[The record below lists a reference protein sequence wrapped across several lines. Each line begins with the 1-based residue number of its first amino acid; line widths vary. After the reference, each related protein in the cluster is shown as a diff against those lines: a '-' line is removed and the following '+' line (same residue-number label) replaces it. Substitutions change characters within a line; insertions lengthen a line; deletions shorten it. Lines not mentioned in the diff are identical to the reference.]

1 MMILCIGNTFATPM
15 QLCFNSYFA
24 EVNGLWVYLDA
35 MADVFFVFDLI
46 LKYVDLIMMIENS
59 CAECHL

>member
-1 MMILCIGNTFATPM
+1 M